1 MHCLSADDTKISF
14 LKDFSRC
21 VLLDKGKD
29 LAQGIRVSKMTEFC
43 GESHEGA
50 KASSAMARPSRFH
63 PLPQFLSSHSHL
75 ILARTILLLRNMN

>member
-29 LAQGIRVSKMTEFC
+29 LAQGIRVSKMIE
-43 GESHEGA
+43 
-50 KASSAMARPSRFH
+50 SSAENLMRGLKH
-63 PLPQFLSSHSHL
+63 PQPWLDLHAFTRHHYFSVAIL
-75 ILARTILLLRNMN
+75 I

>member
-14 LKDFSRC
+14 LKVFSRC
-21 VLLDKGKD
+21 VLLDKGKE
-29 LAQGIRVSKMTEFC
+29 LTQGIRVSKMTEFC

-50 KASSAMARPSRFH
+50 KASSAMARSSRFH

-75 ILARTILLLRNMN
+75 ILASTILLLRNMN

>member
-29 LAQGIRVSKMTEFC
+29 LAQGIHVSKMTEFC

-50 KASSAMARPSRFH
+50 KASSAMA
-63 PLPQFLSSHSHL
+63 
-75 ILARTILLLRNMN
+75 

>member
-29 LAQGIRVSKMTEFC
+29 LAPGIRVSKMTE
-43 GESHEGA
+43 
-50 KASSAMARPSRFH
+50 SSAENLMRGLKH
-63 PLPQFLSSHSHL
+63 PQPWLDLHAFTRYHNFSVAIL
-75 ILARTILLLRNMN
+75 I